1 MGAERAG
8 QGRPEL
14 FKVTSGVVA
23 ETMIDT
29 IDSIEE
35 AGETDFL
42 IIDLEGTA
50 GEIVGYAIGRS
61 DLTVIPMSASS
72 MDARQAAKASQLVKR
87 MAKTFKI
94 DLPYVFAFC
103 RTNAAIVTRE
113 HKGIIEQL
121 EAHKEPVLGV
131 DLKER
136 SAYRAIFTE
145 GATVTELTENKSGS
159 IAKAQTN
166 AVSFTHALYV
176 GGRVMDLGFGDTP
189 ELKIPAIAPKK
200 KRPVI
205 ESNDARVAE
214 VNAKAGFS
222 HPTEQAK
229 RKRGRPAVSAKKPYA
244 CRLPPSC

>member
-1 MGAERAG
+1 MITISCASPKGGVGKTTVSTILATTLAARSSGKQARVRVIDADPSANLTRWASERAG
-8 QGRPEL
+8 KGRPEL
-14 FKVTSGVVA
+14 FKVTSNIVA
-23 ETMIDT
+23 ETMIDA

-35 AGETDFL
+35 EGETDFL

-103 RTNAAIVTRE
+103 RTNAAITTRE

-121 EAHKEPVLGV
+121 AAHQEPVLNV

-145 GATVTELTENKSGS
+145 GATVLELEENKSGS
-159 IAKAQTN
+159 IAKAQAN
-166 AVSFTHALYV
+166 AVLFTQAVLDYLASSRSV
-176 GGRVMDLGFGDTP
+176 
-189 ELKIPAIAPKK
+189 
-200 KRPVI
+200 
-205 ESNDARVAE
+205 S
-214 VNAKAGFS
+214 KA
-222 HPTEQAK
+222 A
-229 RKRGRPAVSAKKPYA
+229 
-244 CRLPPSC
+244 

>member
-1 MGAERAG
+1 MITISCASPKGGVGKTTVSTILATTLAAPKSGRQPRVRVIDADPSANLTRWADERAG
-8 QGRPEL
+8 KGRAAL
-14 FKVTSGVVA
+14 FEVTSDVVA

-29 IDSIEE
+29 IDGIEE
-35 AGETDFL
+35 EGETDFL

-103 RTNAAIVTRE
+103 RTNAAIMTRE
-113 HKGIIEQL
+113 HKGIISQL
-121 EAHKEPVLGV
+121 EAHEEPVLAV

-145 GATVTELTENKSGS
+145 GATVLELEENKSGS
-159 IAKAQTN
+159 IAKAQAN
-166 AVSFTHALYV
+166 AVAFTQAVLDY
-176 GGRVMDLGFGDTP
+176 L
-189 ELKIPAIAPKK
+189 
-200 KRPVI
+200 
-205 ESNDARVAE
+205 
-214 VNAKAGFS
+214 AKS
-222 HPTEQAK
+222 
-229 RKRGRPAVSAKKPYA
+229 RSVSEAA
-244 CRLPPSC
+244 

>member
-1 MGAERAG
+1 MALQIVAIGFRERYINIT
-8 QGRPEL
+8 R
-14 FKVTSGVVA
+14 S
-23 ETMIDT
+23 MIDT

-113 HKGIIEQL
+113 WTTSLQL
-121 EAHKEPVLGV
+121 ALCRRPRNGF
-131 DLKER
+131 R
-136 SAYRAIFTE
+136 IWRRA
-145 GATVTELTENKSGS
+145 
-159 IAKAQTN
+159 
-166 AVSFTHALYV
+166 
-176 GGRVMDLGFGDTP
+176 
-189 ELKIPAIAPKK
+189 
-200 KRPVI
+200 
-205 ESNDARVAE
+205 
-214 VNAKAGFS
+214 
-222 HPTEQAK
+222 
-229 RKRGRPAVSAKKPYA
+229 
-244 CRLPPSC
+244 

>member
-1 MGAERAG
+1 MITISCASPKGGVGKTTVSTILATTLAAEKSGRRARVQVIDADPSANLTRWAAERAG

-29 IDSIEE
+29 IDGIEE

-145 GATVTELTENKSGS
+145 GATVTELAENKSGS

-166 AVSFTHALYV
+166 AVSFT
-176 GGRVMDLGFGDTP
+176 
-189 ELKIPAIAPKK
+189 
-200 KRPVI
+200 
-205 ESNDARVAE
+205 
-214 VNAKAGFS
+214 
-222 HPTEQAK
+222 QAVLDYLAST
-229 RKRGRPAVSAKKPYA
+229 RSMSEAA
-244 CRLPPSC
+244 

>member
-1 MGAERAG
+1 MKGRA
-8 QGRPEL
+8 EL

-94 DLPYVFAFC
+94 DLPYIFAFC

-121 EAHKEPVLGV
+121 EAHKEPVLS
-131 DLKER
+131 L
-136 SAYRAIFTE
+136 IH
-145 GATVTELTENKSGS
+145 
-159 IAKAQTN
+159 I
-166 AVSFTHALYV
+166 
-176 GGRVMDLGFGDTP
+176 
-189 ELKIPAIAPKK
+189 
-200 KRPVI
+200 
-205 ESNDARVAE
+205 
-214 VNAKAGFS
+214 
-222 HPTEQAK
+222 
-229 RKRGRPAVSAKKPYA
+229 
-244 CRLPPSC
+244 

>member
-1 MGAERAG
+1 MITISCASPKGGVGKTTVSTILATTLAAPKSGKAPRVRVIDADPSANLTRWASERAG
-8 QGRPEL
+8 KGRATL
-14 FKVTSGVVA
+14 FEVTSDVVA

-35 AGETDFL
+35 EGETDFL

-103 RTNAAIVTRE
+103 RTNAAIMTRE
-113 HKGIIEQL
+113 HKGIISQL
-121 EAHKEPVLGV
+121 EAHNEPVLGV

-145 GATVTELTENKSGS
+145 GATVIELEENKSGS

-166 AVSFTHALYV
+166 AVAFTQAVLDY
-176 GGRVMDLGFGDTP
+176 L
-189 ELKIPAIAPKK
+189 
-200 KRPVI
+200 
-205 ESNDARVAE
+205 
-214 VNAKAGFS
+214 AKS
-222 HPTEQAK
+222 
-229 RKRGRPAVSAKKPYA
+229 RSVSEAA
-244 CRLPPSC
+244 

>member
-1 MGAERAG
+1 MITISCASPKGGVGKTTVSTILATTLAAEKSGRSARVQVIDADPSANLTRWAAERAG

-29 IDSIEE
+29 IDAIEE
-35 AGETDFL
+35 EGETDFL

-103 RTNAAIVTRE
+103 RTNAAIITRE

-159 IAKAQTN
+159 IAKAQAN
-166 AVSFTHALYV
+166 AVSFT
-176 GGRVMDLGFGDTP
+176 
-189 ELKIPAIAPKK
+189 
-200 KRPVI
+200 
-205 ESNDARVAE
+205 
-214 VNAKAGFS
+214 
-222 HPTEQAK
+222 QAVLDYLAST
-229 RKRGRPAVSAKKPYA
+229 RSMSEAA
-244 CRLPPSC
+244 